1 MLTMEGANVTEPIPT
16 ETPEPHDAVNVKEG
30 GNEYLYILIVMS
42 FYGIFLLGIML
53 GYVRSKKRE
62 KKSNVFLL
70 YEEEEREWG
79 GVVKKHSLPY
89 ISGLRAV
96 QVSLP
101 FSALSES
108 RVPAAFSCAL
118 CSMEEISVSSV
129 CSSADIPLAI
139 EEESDSE
146 NGEGSG
152 ALLKENSENSE
163 GPSEVINETAS

>member
-1 MLTMEGANVTEPIPT
+1 MLTMEGANVTEHIPT
-16 ETPEPHDAVNVKEG
+16 ETTDPHGAVNVKEG

-53 GYVRSKKRE
+53 SYVRSKKRE

-89 ISGLRAV
+89 ISGLRGV

-101 FSALSES
+101 FSALSER
-108 RVPAAFSCAL
+108 RVPAAFACAV

-152 ALLKENSENSE
+152 AVLKDNSENSE
-163 GPSEVINETAS
+163 GSSQVINKTAS